1 MKKWIAAL
9 AALMLLS
16 CPMTAFAAEANI
28 NQVPGNQDIGVYGS
42 CQNSKDYY
50 EIMLGVNG
58 MDTVEL
64 PDGVTLSGKSDSQ
77 ADDELRVVIIP
88 ITAAEEAEA
97 YAWMA
102 DAAAELGKEPVA
114 YYLAF
119 YRGNTPVQ
127 PEGKV
132 TITVTAKDGYEKAK
146 LCYMDGNAEAKEVSY
161 TTEQKNVSFGMEQTG
176 YYLLVKTEAPT
187 NPTDPTDPSNPG
199 KPTTPDAP
207 QTGDT
212 SNIWLWLVLM
222 LLSCAG
228 LVVTMLLDKRGREYC
243 IRRTK

>member
-16 CPMTAFAAEANI
+16 CPMTAFAEGADV
-28 NQVPGNQDIGVYGS
+28 NQVSGNQGIEVYGS
-42 CQNSKDYY
+42 CQSSKDYY
-50 EIMLGVNG
+50 EIMLGVDG

-64 PDGVTLSGKSDSQ
+64 PDSITLGGKSDSK

-88 ITAAEEAEA
+88 VTADEEKEA
-97 YAWMA
+97 YAWMVS
-102 DAAAELGKEPVA
+102 AAAELGKEPTV

-146 LCYMDGNAEAKEVSY
+146 LYYMDGNAEAKEVSY
-161 TTEQKNVSFGMEQTG
+161 TREQKNVSFGMEQTG
-176 YYLLVKTEAPT
+176 YYLLVKTEDSQQPAT
-187 NPTDPTDPSNPG
+187 PTDPSNPS
-199 KPTTPDAP
+199 KPTTPGTP
-207 QTGDT
+207 QTGDN
-212 SNIWLWLVLM
+212 SNIWLWLVIM
-222 LLSCAG
+222 ILSFAG
-228 LVVTMLLDKRGREYC
+228 LVVTMLPGKRERKYC
-243 IRRTK
+243 NRRIK